1 MTQAALAAKLMQ
13 MKEMMLCGN
22 VAVKKVD
29 VRSMQI
35 TGGKVKIPNGFSSG
49 AKPLTTAMTAM
60 ELANRREGRNT
71 YTCSCSLSIK
81 QT

>member
-1 MTQAALAAKLMQ
+1 MTQAAFAAKLMQ

-29 VRSMQI
+29 IRSMQI

-49 AKPLTTAMTAM
+49 AKPLTTAMIAM
-60 ELANRREGRNT
+60 DLADRKEGKNT
-71 YTCSCSLSIK
+71 YSCRLSIK
-81 QT
+81 ET